1 MFQQT
6 QQHDSNVFKV
16 QGNGFSQNAEAYTQQ
31 LVASSSS
38 PASFFA
44 LQQQT
49 PKPASFVRA
58 GSQALQN
65 AGFALHS
72 GEGSYFS
79 VATQQTN
86 PAFGFANPA
95 SAIPFGGAPLA
106 PAFPG
111 NPSFSASGASPFAV
125 GGQGVFGNA
134 ASNLNKMPPVQGA
147 VAYGGRVTK
156 PDDDDDS

>member
-1 MFQQT
+1 MFQ

-16 QGNGFSQNAEAYTQQ
+16 QGNGFSQNAAAYTQQ

-38 PASFFA
+38 PAPFFA

-49 PKPASFVRA
+49 PTKPASFVRA

-79 VATQQTN
+79 AVTQQTN

-111 NPSFSASGASPFAV
+111 NPSFSAFGASPFAV

-147 VAYGGRVTK
+147 VAYGGRVQAK
-156 PDDDDDS
+156 PDDDDS